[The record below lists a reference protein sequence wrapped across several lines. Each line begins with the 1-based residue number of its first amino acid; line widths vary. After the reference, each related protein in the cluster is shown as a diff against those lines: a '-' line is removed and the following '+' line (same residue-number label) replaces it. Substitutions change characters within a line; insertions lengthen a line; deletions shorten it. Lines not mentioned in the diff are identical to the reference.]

1 MKPRIAV
8 LGPKARNLTAWAG
21 ASPTSAGPG
30 YVCQRFSPGLKG
42 RNRIRASNV
51 PPFQGGEIC
60 LGTITW
66 GFTPGCH
73 ITGFQPS
80 DLRPAILDKVFK
92 GELL

>member
-51 PPFQGGEIC
+51 PPFQGGEIW

-66 GFTPGCH
+66 GFTPGSH

-80 DLRPAILDKVFK
+80 ALVPAKLDKVFK
-92 GELL
+92 